1 VDPVA
6 EKMQTTMDRPDN
18 VFNIPPVARER
29 DVSVAA
35 RDRSRIDANA
45 AQRSGQAIISLLQQ
59 AADVARRNEERAK
72 AQALQLGDELR
83 IAEERIH
90 ALETRLRH
98 FETRAAEAEQ
108 WLMRIHDEVKERLI
122 NPLTNEAGS
131 QERSARR

>member
-1 VDPVA
+1 
-6 EKMQTTMDRPDN
+6 MQTTMDRPDN
-18 VFNIPPVARER
+18 VFNIPPIARER
-29 DVSVAA
+29 DSAPLA
-35 RDRSRIDANA
+35 RDRDRVRAEGNA

-72 AQALQLGDELR
+72 AQAVQLADELR
-83 IAEERIH
+83 LAEERIH

-122 NPLTNEAGS
+122 APLTAEPAAS
-131 QERSARR
+131 ERSTRR